1 MSVIDSAKSSPTV
14 VADAI
19 TGSGPK
25 GALLRFYMDGC
36 GHCKNMDPVWK
47 ECATK
52 LDAPVVDIE
61 AKDIQKVRDVLKTLV
76 QSKGGFPQIFK
87 VNDKGEAEGPE
98 FAGDRNVT
106 DIVNFFTGKSG
117 DTPSETSSDTPSE
130 DGGQTGGGRRRRT
143 RRRSRR
149 GDKKSRKGNKKS
161 RKSGKKSSKSG
172 KKSRNL
178 RKKRTLRRKK
188 LGGLGEG
195 WKNADRTPSKTRSG
209 LAYIPAVAP
218 PPHWARK

>member
-1 MSVIDSAKSSPTV
+1 MSVIDSATSSPAK

-47 ECATK
+47 ECAKK

-61 AKDIQKVRDVLKTLV
+61 AKDIQKVRDILKTLV

-87 VNDKGEAEGPE
+87 VNDKGEANGPE
-98 FAGDRNVT
+98 FTGERNIT
-106 DIVNFFTGKSG
+106 DIVSFFTGESG
-117 DTPSETSSDTPSE
+117 DTPSETSSETPAETPSE
-130 DGGQTGGGRRRRT
+130 DDGQTGGGRRRRT

-149 GDKKSRKGNKKS
+149 GGKKSRKGNKKS
-161 RKSGKKSSKSG
+161 KKGSKKSAKKSKKGGKKSKKGG
-172 KKSRNL
+172 KKS
-178 RKKRTLRRKK
+178 KKYHK
-188 LGGLGEG
+188 
-195 WKNADRTPSKTRSG
+195 
-209 LAYIPAVAP
+209 
-218 PPHWARK
+218 